1 MKAEILFFLFYIKIL
16 YCKYLIYPF
25 SENRYD
31 NLTKPSEIISSLL
44 SLEYITNIT
53 IGEPPQTIKSFIDFT
68 KFHFY
73 ISNISSNREYILENS
88 NSFNTIYDHDFIL
101 YTYYF
106 LSGKYAN
113 ETLILDLK
121 DTNSNSSYNKIF
133 VKDFTFSMPSEHPIK
148 NRKMFP
154 SSIGLGFYAY
164 NSNSKLNFLK
174 QLKLKGVLNNTF
186 FFFKFIDDF
195 SGNLYLG
202 QMPHEIYPQKYLK
215 DNFFRVYT
223 NINNVLDEWSFR
235 GDFIYNYDANE
246 NNVND
251 TIYKKNMKIVLDLNL
266 NGFIMDYSYFP
277 IFNKTFFNEYFT
289 NGICSI
295 QKDEY
300 YYIYCQKDKININ
313 DFKTI
318 YFYQNEFNFTF
329 SFYYKDL
336 FIIKSNYYIF
346 NIFFDDNGFS
356 HLLHAGKILL
366 KKYLFTFDY
375 EQKMIG
381 FYLEKNEKKGLIIED
396 NNDNNKKIILI
407 IVLSLVII
415 FLAALLLIFIK
426 YCWGNKGRK
435 LRKNELAEN
444 YDYTIQKNED

>member
-1 MKAEILFFLFYIKIL
+1 MKGMILFFLIYIKII
-16 YCKYLIYPF
+16 YCYYLIYPF
-25 SENRYD
+25 FQNKYD

-44 SLEYITNIT
+44 KLEYITNIT
-53 IGEPPQTIKSFIDFT
+53 IGEPPQTIQSFIDFT

-73 ISNISSNREYILENS
+73 ISNVSSNREYILENS
-88 NSFNTIYDHDFIL
+88 HSFNTKYDHDFVL
-101 YTYYF
+101 YTYSF

-121 DTNSNSSYNKIF
+121 DTNMNSSKNIIY
-133 VKDFTFSMPSEHPIK
+133 VKDFTFSMPSELSIK
-148 NRKMFP
+148 DRKMFP

-164 NSNSKLNFLK
+164 NSNSKLNFLT

-186 FFFKFIDDF
+186 FFFNFINDY

-215 DNFFRVYT
+215 DNYYRIYT

-235 GDFIYNYDANE
+235 GDLIYNYDANE

-251 TIYKKNMKIVLDLNL
+251 SIYRKNMKIVLDLNL
-266 NGFIMDYSYFP
+266 NGLILDYSYFH
-277 IFNKTFFNEYFT
+277 IFNKTYFNEYFT
-289 NGICSI
+289 NDICSI
-295 QKDEY
+295 KKEEY

-313 DFKTI
+313 NFKTI

-329 SFYYKDL
+329 SFDYKDL

-346 NIFFDDNGFS
+346 NIFFDENGFG
-356 HLLHAGKILL
+356 HILNAGKILL

-381 FYLEKNEKKGLIIED
+381 LYLENNEKKGLIIED
-396 NNDNNKKIILI
+396 NNNYKKIILI
-407 IVLSLVII
+407 SILSFVVLFLLVFI
-415 FLAALLLIFIK
+415 FIFIK
-426 YCWGNKGRK
+426 YCLGNKGRK
-435 LRKNELAEN
+435 LRKNELDEN
-444 YDYTIQKNED
+444 YDYSIQKNEE